1 MEFMKIGG
9 KYVKE
14 NVTTYTAL
22 AMTDGLVDVNGA
34 MTASTAYTYSQSI
47 SVQKGCVIN
56 AVLTTDTSTLQS
68 VRVITAYKNNVAVPE
83 AGWYPDSAST
93 DSYTVPDGVDSI
105 VITTSKRTASQSAK
119 IVGTTISAKGLRT
132 DDSGVLLTKANG
144 VFPTK
149 HIWEVNPITIL
160 NNESVVYGTPIVTTA
175 LDVSEYAFV
184 SLRVSS
190 TVNAPIFI
198 RFLTDVSS
206 GGSQWLS
213 LADGE
218 DFVITIPNGDK
229 LRVITFDDVPL
240 LSAMKYLKL
249 RINTSSSSAAGN
261 VTVVAMCKR

>member
-22 AMTDGLVDVNGA
+22 AMTDGLVNVNGE

-56 AVLTTDTSTLQS
+56 AVLTTNTSTLQS

-198 RFLTDVSS
+198 RFLTDISS